1 MQPHAHPLEQHNR
14 RRLLLSDRDP
24 GESLRPQRIELTV
37 A

>member
-14 RRLLLSDRDP
+14 RRLLLSGRGR
-24 GESLRPQRIELTV
+24 GESLQLPKIELTV